1 MKNYD
6 ELRDRMEGEG
16 GLLRAT
22 MGELRDIQGAGKLGV
37 LIRQAIS
44 DRLAAHGMGHLPA
57 ALPSYQEEEVRVF
70 RLGSPIAET
79 VNAVLRPSQTGD
91 DVLRRSAG
99 SDAQKI
105 LKQVRE
111 LVCE

>member
-1 MKNYD
+1 MDNYD
-6 ELRDRMEGEG
+6 ELRDKLERQG
-16 GLLRAT
+16 GLLQTT
-22 MGELRDIQGAGKLGV
+22 MGVLRGIHGAGKLGIH
-37 LIRQAIS
+37 IRQAIS
-44 DRLAAHGMGHLPA
+44 DSLAAHGMGHLPA
-57 ALPSYQEEEVRVF
+57 ALPTYQEEEVRVF

-79 VNAVLRPSQTGD
+79 INAALRPSRAGD